1 MAIPDADDI
10 AFGVSLFQRL
20 DSKVKP
26 SSFTQGPSAHDVL
39 DSIKVSISNLLNA
52 RVGEALS
59 APELGLIDF
68 NDASLSSHDLAIQI
82 RRAIIRCI
90 RQYEP
95 RIQDM
100 DISVLPDEYSPLNLR
115 FQIAASVNVGAMH
128 RNVRI
133 DLLLDSNRK
142 YRVT

>member
-1 MAIPDADDI
+1 MAIPDADDT
-10 AFGVSLFQRL
+10 AFGVSLFQRM
-20 DSKVKP
+20 DTGFQH
-26 SSFTQGPSAHDVL
+26 SSYIQGPATEDVL
-39 DSIKVSISNLLNA
+39 ASLKLSVSNLLNA

-82 RRAIIRCI
+82 KRAITRCI
-90 RQYEP
+90 RLYEP

-100 DISVLPDEYSPLNLR
+100 EILVLPDESSPLNLR